1 MAIYVK
7 SAKDLLAKYKPNEK
21 IQKKKNLSVSLD
33 IEMFNKLSYL
43 SSQTNTSKNEIMN
56 NALINFGLNDIE
68 IPSKNVGQ

>member
-33 IEMFNKLSYL
+33 IEMFNKLNYL

-68 IPSKNVGQ
+68 IPIKNVGQ